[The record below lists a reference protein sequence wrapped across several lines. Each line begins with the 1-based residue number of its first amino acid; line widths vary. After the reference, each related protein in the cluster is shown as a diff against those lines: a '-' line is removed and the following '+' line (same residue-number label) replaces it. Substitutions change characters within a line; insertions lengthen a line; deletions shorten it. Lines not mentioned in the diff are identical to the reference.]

1 MSTSAQ
7 TRFAAGPN
15 APRLALYPSEGIRIF
30 LAVHDPEPT
39 PNADVGRSPSS
50 ERSVLADIAQATD
63 AFIQAADFQYRWLAI
78 NKASADEFEEIYGVR
93 PQVGL
98 SMLDVLADR
107 PDHQAAVK
115 SVWSRALAG
124 EEFTEIAEFG
134 DVERRCYEMKY
145 SNYHDPAGHRIGAF
159 QIVTDV
165 TGRVR
170 AEANLEKAEAALRQS
185 QKMEVIGQLTG
196 GLAHDFNNLLQII
209 AGNLDLLQRGLP
221 ADMVRLKRHVDNA
234 MRGTARAAQLAHRL
248 LAFAR
253 PGVGVRAAVD
263 ANAVIRGMSDL
274 IRHAAGERVSVSLE
288 LMSAP
293 AAIQVDP
300 SQLESAI
307 LNLVVNARDA
317 MPRGGRLTISTSLG
331 ATGDLPT
338 VSGEQAGAA
347 SIVVGVIDTGDGMDE
362 RTLGHL
368 FEPFFTTKEPA
379 QGTGLGLAMVSSF
392 VRMAGG
398 RIEVHSE
405 PGAGSAFR
413 LAFPKAPDEE
423 LAAGDV
429 PAQSAPRGGSDKIIL
444 VVEDDD
450 DVRQHSVETLRDL
463 GYRVIEAHDSQAAL
477 SLLAKHKQHIALMFC
492 DIGLADGEDGR
503 ELARLA
509 RQVVPSLRVLY
520 TSGSGESGAIAD
532 LGADSIVAKPFT
544 VASLAIRMHEMLADT
559 LASDLPASE
568 G

>member
-15 APRLALYPSEGIRIF
+15 ALRLALYPSEGIRIF
-30 LAVHDPEPT
+30 LAVHDPELT
-39 PNADVGRSPSS
+39 PNADFGRSLSS
-50 ERSVLADIAQATD
+50 ERSVLADIAQTTD

-78 NKASADEFEEIYGVR
+78 NKASADEFEAIYGVR
-93 PQVGL
+93 PQVGM

-115 SVWSRALAG
+115 AVWSRALAG

-145 SNYHDPAGHRIGAF
+145 SNYHDPAGKRIGAF

-221 ADMVRLKRHVDNA
+221 PDLVRLKRHVDNA

-253 PGVGVRAAVD
+253 PGVGARAAVD

-274 IRHAAGERVSVSLE
+274 IRHAAGERVAVSLE
-288 LMSAP
+288 LMATP

-317 MPRGGRLTISTSLG
+317 MPRGGRLTISTSLET
-331 ATGDLPT
+331 TGDPPT
-338 VSGEQAGAA
+338 VGQQAGPA
-347 SIVVGVIDTGDGMDE
+347 SIVVGVVDTGDGMDE

-413 LAFPKAPDEE
+413 LAFPRAPDEE

-429 PAQSAPRGGSDKIIL
+429 PAQSAPRGGSDEIIL

-450 DVRQHSVETLRDL
+450 DVRQHSVESLRDL
-463 GYRVIEAHDSQAAL
+463 GYRVIEAHDSHAAL
-477 SLLAKHKQHIALMFC
+477 SLLAKHKEHIALMFC
-492 DIGLADGEDGR
+492 DIGLADGENGR
-503 ELARLA
+503 ELAQLA